1 VQTRAEW
8 LTSVGAVLVLVAAG
22 GSARSAQAQPFA
34 PGPWLAMH
42 EDGTVTIVAGK
53 AELGQ
58 GVRTALPMLVA
69 EELDVPWSSVR
80 VVQGAPSDA
89 IDMATSGSD
98 SVADGWVPLR
108 TAGATAR
115 AMLLAAAAARLGVPV
130 SALHTEPGAVVDGTG
145 HRVQYTAL
153 LADAARLPVPSGV
166 PLKAPAEYR
175 LVGTS
180 VAKVDARDIAE
191 GRARYGID
199 ARVPGMVYAAVARP
213 PHASCALRGFDERA
227 ARAVDGVR
235 DVVRIPTG
243 VAVIADSTWAAF
255 RGRDAL
261 AAVWDDTACAA
272 LDSAAMWTTLSRALD
287 GAGRVTRSA
296 GNPAQALDG
305 HVAMSAEYRYPFQAH
320 VAMEPLSATV
330 LVARDRIDVWAG
342 TQRANAVRDELAKR
356 AGLRPEDVHV
366 DVPLTG
372 GAFGRRI
379 ARDFILEAY
388 EIARLAGAPVK
399 SVWSREDDVAHDAY
413 QPAAVHRLSALVDAS
428 GFPSVWRHATATFHL
443 SMFGAFDPNAADT
456 YDAAPWAGYDVPYA
470 FASQEARYAPVAAP
484 VTTGA
489 WRSVEYP
496 GGVFARESFLDEVA
510 HRFGSDPLELRM
522 RAIPSPGIVQRR
534 SGPVPNGDRL
544 RAVLRLAA
552 DRAGWSSGVPVRS
565 GRRSGRGI
573 ACNSYFGTA
582 MTATVADVSVGER
595 GDVRVHRVVC
605 ATDAGQIVNESGLR
619 AQIEGGIVWGLTAAL
634 RDEITFAR
642 GSAQQRNFNGYGV
655 LRMPDCPE
663 IDVVLVRSTLRPYGV
678 GESAV
683 PPAMAAVA
691 NAVRAATGA
700 APRSLPI
707 RVTPREA
714 RAV

>member
-1 VQTRAEW
+1 M
-8 LTSVGAVLVLVAAG
+8 LVLVAAG
-22 GSARSAQAQPFA
+22 DSASVAHGVPFA
-34 PGPWLAMH
+34 PGPWLAMND
-42 EDGTVTIVAGK
+42 DGTVTIVAGK

-58 GVRTALPMLVA
+58 GVRTALPMMVA

-98 SVADGWVPLR
+98 SVADSWVPLR

-115 AMLLAAAAARLGVPV
+115 AMLLSAAAAKWGVPV
-130 SALHTEPGAVVDGTG
+130 STLRTEPGTVIDASG
-145 HRVQYTAL
+145 RRLAYANL
-153 LADAARLPVPSGV
+153 LADAARLPVPTGV
-166 PLKAPAEYR
+166 PLKAQADYR

-180 VAKVDARDIAE
+180 VVKVDARDISE
-191 GRARYGID
+191 GRAQYGID
-199 ARVPGMVYAAVARP
+199 VHLPGMLYAAVARP
-213 PHASCALRGFDERA
+213 PHASCAARSADERA

-243 VAVIADSTWAAF
+243 IAVIADSTWAAL

-261 AAVWDDTACAA
+261 GATWDDTACAG
-272 LDSAAMWTTLSRALD
+272 LDSASMWKTLSHALD
-287 GAGRVTRSA
+287 GGGRVTRTTGTPSQA
-296 GNPAQALDG
+296 PAG
-305 HVAMSAEYRYPFQAH
+305 HVALSAEYRYPFQAH
-320 VAMEPLSATV
+320 VAMEPLNATV
-330 LVARDRIDVWAG
+330 RVTPGRIDVWAG
-342 TQRANAVRDELAKR
+342 TQRANVVRAEIAKR
-356 AGLRPEDVHV
+356 AGLREDDVHV
-366 DVPLTG
+366 NVPLTG

-388 EIARLAGAPVK
+388 EIARHVDAPVK

-413 QPAAVHRLSALVDAS
+413 QPAAIHRLSALVDRS
-428 GFPSVWRHATATFHL
+428 GFPSVWRHATASFHL
-443 SMFGAFDPNAADT
+443 SMFGPFDPKSADVW
-456 YDAAPWAGYDVPYA
+456 DGEPWAGNDLPYA
-470 FASQEARYAPVAAP
+470 FASHEARFAPVAAP
-484 VTTGA
+484 VSTGA

-496 GGVFARESFLDEVA
+496 GGVFARESFVDEIA
-510 HRFGSDPLELRM
+510 HRFGVDPLALRM
-522 RAIPSPGIVQRR
+522 RAIPSPGVVQRR

-544 RAVLRLAA
+544 REVLRLAA
-552 DRAGWSSGVPVRS
+552 ERAAWSSPAPVHA

-582 MTATVADVSVGER
+582 MTATVADVSVGDG

-605 ATDAGQIVNESGLR
+605 ATDAGQIINESGLR
-619 AQIEGGIVWGLTAAL
+619 AQIEGGIVWGLSTAL

-642 GSAQQRNFNGYGV
+642 GSAQQRNFNGFRV
-655 LRMPDCPE
+655 LRMPECPQ
-663 IDVVLVRSTLRPYGV
+663 IDVVLVRSALRPYGV

-691 NAVRAATGA
+691 NAVRAATGV

-707 RVTPREA
+707 RVA
-714 RAV
+714 RRDVRAS